1 MCRPEGPETASRRAR
16 QVLAKVAPMPLTP
29 RGVVTRIRG
38 SFFPGGVPKRPTGAD
53 CKSAG
58 LRLRRFESFPLHQLR
73 GKRVARRRVW
83 GCVIG
88 GCSSMVEPQPS
99 KLMAWVRFPSPAPV
113 KAHVAQLVE
122 HVLGKD

>member
-29 RGVVTRIRG
+29 GGVVTRIRG

-58 LRLRRFESFPLHQLR
+58 LRLRRFESFPLHHLR
-73 GKRVARRRVW
+73 GIA
-83 GCVIG
+83 GSGQAGVIG

-122 HVLGKD
+122 HVLGKDE